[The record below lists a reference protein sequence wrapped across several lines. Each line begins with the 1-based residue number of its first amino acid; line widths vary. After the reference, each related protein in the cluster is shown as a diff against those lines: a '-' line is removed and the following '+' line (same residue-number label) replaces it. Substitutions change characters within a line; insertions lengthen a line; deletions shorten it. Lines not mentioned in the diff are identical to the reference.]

1 MHTHFM
7 IYQLLGQVAILLA
20 QKAQQTPMFFASPN
34 LKEHLFYVCNKSKFS
49 LPKSDEDT
57 DDLISKVRF
66 KQKLFV
72 NRSTSLL
79 STAFKYNADF
89 IRFCRMINPMT
100 R

>member
-20 QKAQQTPMFFASPN
+20 LKAQQTPMFFANQN

-49 LPKSDEDT
+49 LPKSD
-57 DDLISKVRF
+57 DLISKVRSN
-66 KQKLFV
+66 QKLFV
-72 NRSTSLL
+72 DRSTSIL
-79 STAFKYNADF
+79 STAVKYNTDF
-89 IRFCRMINPMT
+89 IGFCRMIDPVM